1 MTVIHAMLAEQ
12 LDRSASLLLGGMQV
26 SGAARAPSTA
36 DARADGTGRLT
47 PRQAD
52 TSASAGNHVSGGL
65 APTLLLVS
73 PLLRLLDFMLRA
85 GLLVE
90 LSTIEALG
98 PALMRV
104 LRACS
109 LYAIEPPSAAHATP
123 AMSDSSCG
131 SSSVFVDSTSAPGAG
146 PELAGRQR
154 ALRDRRA
161 SLRAALLRTVRLACS
176 CVEAV
181 LLLQR
186 HLEMSSVLIAV
197 RDGALTR
204 LPAEETSPPGLA
216 SEVRVDPPP
225 PRPSRLHPHSLR
237 HTSNL
242 LSGRVRPTHRGRA
255 RSSSDRGA
263 ARALAHKGRRSERP
277 VPPCAHAP
285 TAAAQTALG

>member
-109 LYAIEPPSAAHATP
+109 LYVGRLDRLC
-123 AMSDSSCG
+123 DSCY
-131 SSSVFVDSTSAPGAG
+131 V
-146 PELAGRQR
+146 
-154 ALRDRRA
+154 
-161 SLRAALLRTVRLACS
+161 
-176 CVEAV
+176 
-181 LLLQR
+181 
-186 HLEMSSVLIAV
+186 
-197 RDGALTR
+197 
-204 LPAEETSPPGLA
+204 
-216 SEVRVDPPP
+216 
-225 PRPSRLHPHSLR
+225 
-237 HTSNL
+237 
-242 LSGRVRPTHRGRA
+242 
-255 RSSSDRGA
+255 
-263 ARALAHKGRRSERP
+263 
-277 VPPCAHAP
+277 
-285 TAAAQTALG
+285 